1 MMQQFM
7 QDLITWIN
15 SSTGTIVGVIGIVL
29 AVVFYL
35 KGKEKKEF
43 SYCLRSRTLIR
54 KKKAKFEK
62 LSIDY
67 GGKKIDDLCVSNLTI
82 WNSGNKTLNA
92 SDMVTSKELTIT
104 ALEDGKILD
113 VEILKCSEETN
124 KFSLQLLD
132 EHTVKILFD
141 YVDKMEGV
149 VIQII
154 HTGTNNSLTI
164 ECKIKGGRTVKNFD
178 NRIIPDFFVMN
189 MIIMS
194 SQRFFAVYATI
205 CMLILLCLAIF
216 FTLRVFNIDLQEVLF
231 SQNEVVAQSSNESQ
245 SGTGDVVLSIVFW
258 VYCFSF
264 FAVGVPAIKRG
275 FMIGM
280 PRALKKYSE
289 FGD

>member
-1 MMQQFM
+1 MLETLMHSP
-7 QDLITWIN
+7 IAWAI
-15 SSTGTIVGVIGIVL
+15 L
-29 AVVFYL
+29 AVITIISLAYAIICNQ
-35 KGKEKKEF
+35 KNKEKKEF

-62 LSIDY
+62 LSIVY
-67 GGKKIDDLCVSNLTI
+67 GGKQIDDLCVSNFTI

-154 HTGTNNSLTI
+154 HTGTNDSLEI
-164 ECKIKGGRTVKNFD
+164 DCKIKGGRPVNNYIND
-178 NRIIPDFFVMN
+178 RLPQVFVRSLHWSMGKKG
-189 MIIMS
+189 
-194 SQRFFAVYATI
+194 FAVNTI
-205 CMLILLCLAIF
+205 LMVMILLYIGVKVTIAIWDKDLSDKLF
-216 FTLRVFNIDLQEVLF
+216 PVKDQGSSVFNIFKACFVWLYFLF
-231 SQNEVVAQSSNESQ
+231 VVMLFTPLAK
-245 SGTGDVVLSIVFW
+245 
-258 VYCFSF
+258 
-264 FAVGVPAIKRG
+264 IKYKV
-275 FMIGM
+275 GM
-280 PRALKKYSE
+280 PSKLKRYSG
-289 FGD
+289 FDD

>member
-92 SDMVTSKELTIT
+92 SDMVASKELTIT
-104 ALEDGKILD
+104 AMEDSKILD
-113 VEILKCSEETN
+113 VEILKRSEETN
-124 KFSLQLLD
+124 KFSTQLLD
-132 EHTVKILFD
+132 EHAVKILFD
-141 YVDKMEGV
+141 YADKMEGV

-154 HTGTNNSLTI
+154 HTGTNDSLKI
-164 ECKIKGGRTVKNFD
+164 GCKIKGGRPVKNYIND
-178 NRIIPDFFVMN
+178 RIPRLVVRSLDFSKTKIVFVVCTIIMMMLLLFFV
-189 MIIMS
+189 
-194 SQRFFAVYATI
+194 AVST
-205 CMLILLCLAIF
+205 LAIF
-216 FTLRVFNIDLQEVLF
+216 DKELLKHKI
-231 SQNEVVAQSSNESQ
+231 
-245 SGTGDVVLSIVFW
+245 
-258 VYCFSF
+258 FSF
-264 FAVGVPAIKRG
+264 DSPDSNVFRIAMACLAWSYFLFFVTMSIHVMKIKYK
-275 FMIGM
+275 IGM
-280 PRALKKYSE
+280 PSTLRKYSGL
-289 FGD
+289 GD

>member
-1 MMQQFM
+1 MLTTLM
-7 QDLITWIN
+7 N
-15 SSTGTIVGVIGIVL
+15 SPIAWAALASIAIVSFIYAIVSNH
-29 AVVFYL
+29 
-35 KGKEKKEF
+35 KNKEKKEF
-43 SYCLRSRTLIR
+43 TYCLRSRTLIR
-54 KKKAKFEK
+54 RKKAKFEK
-62 LSIDY
+62 LSIVY
-67 GGKKIDDLCVSNLTI
+67 GGKQIDDLCVSNFTI

-154 HTGTNNSLTI
+154 HTGTNNFLTI
-164 ECKIKGGRTVKNFD
+164 DCKIKGGRKVKNFG
-178 NRIIPDFFVMN
+178 NRKTPDFFVMSL
-189 MIIMS
+189 IRIQ
-194 SQRFFAVYATI
+194 SQRFFAVYMTI

-264 FAVGVPAIKRG
+264 FAIGVPAIKRG

>member
-124 KFSLQLLD
+124 KFSLQLFD

-154 HTGTNNSLTI
+154 HTGTNDSI
-164 ECKIKGGRTVKNFD
+164 EIDCKIKGGRHVRNYIND
-178 NRIIPDFFVMN
+178 RIPILVVRSLDIGKRN
-189 MIIMS
+189 I
-194 SQRFFAVYATI
+194 FFAVSTI
-205 CMLILLCLAIF
+205 LMVLLLLSFAAGSTLSIF
-216 FTLRVFNIDLQEVLF
+216 NKELFERQLF
-231 SQNEVVAQSSNESQ
+231 SFSIQDSNAFRIVMACFAWLYFLFFA
-245 SGTGDVVLSIVFW
+245 TLSIPVMK
-258 VYCFSF
+258 
-264 FAVGVPAIKRG
+264 IKYK
-275 FMIGM
+275 IGM
-280 PRALKKYSE
+280 PSTLRKYSGL
-289 FGD
+289 GD